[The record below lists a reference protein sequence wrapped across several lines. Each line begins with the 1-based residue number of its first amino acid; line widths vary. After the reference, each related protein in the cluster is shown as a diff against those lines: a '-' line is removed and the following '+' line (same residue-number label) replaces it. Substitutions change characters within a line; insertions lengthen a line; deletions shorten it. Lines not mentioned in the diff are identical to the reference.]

1 MQLYIVP
8 GDELPIYRQI
18 MRQITD
24 ALAGG
29 RLGFGDKLP
38 SQREL
43 AEQLVISPLTVKKA
57 YDELEHQG
65 VISTQRGR
73 GTFVSAS
80 SEAIDPKKQ
89 SQRLRDAVRRV
100 LSEAY
105 LGGVDFSDVLNVL
118 HEVHEELVSERDRH
132 GAARAPDQEVPHEDR

>member
-38 SQREL
+38 SQRQL

-65 VISTQRGR
+65 VIRTQRGR
-73 GTFVSAS
+73 GTFVNAS
-80 SEAIDPKKQ
+80 SEAIDPEK
-89 SQRLRDAVRRV
+89 QRLRLRGTARRL
-100 LSEAY
+100 LSEAH
-105 LGGVDFSDVLNVL
+105 LGGVDLSTVVELL
-118 HEVHEELVSERDRH
+118 HEIEEELAAER
-132 GAARAPDQEVPHEDR
+132 ARRDARTS

>member
-1 MQLYIVP
+1 MQLHIVP

-38 SQREL
+38 SQRDL

-65 VISTQRGR
+65 IISTQRGR
-73 GTFVSAS
+73 GTFVNAS
-80 SEAIDPKKQ
+80 SEAIDPEEQ
-89 SQRLRDAVRRV
+89 RRRLRGTARRL
-100 LSEAY
+100 LSEAH
-105 LGGVDFSDVLNVL
+105 LGGVELADVLKVI
-118 HEVHEELVSERDRH
+118 HEAHQELVSERARH
-132 GAARAPDQEVPHEDR
+132 GGSSS